1 MSYHDNIKMIMLIMK
16 YLSTCMVGN
25 TCCDNSTRCEV
36 EESLGN
42 LKRGQKVNRGMRPA
56 MLSHLH
62 KSPRTDLRAEH
73 QRSDQEEEVLMPD
86 EELIEFGLFYHS

>member
-1 MSYHDNIKMIMLIMK
+1 MITAQDARL
-16 YLSTCMVGN
+16 
-25 TCCDNSTRCEV
+25 

-86 EELIEFGLFYHS
+86 ERTHKVRLILSLLTPLPAARSTGLGSR